1 MNKPKVEATS
11 MPLRSN
17 NRTGFSLGGAGT
29 FSRIGNHSDL
39 LLIGLFVA
47 IIALMVLPLPP
58 WALDGLIAANLTVS
72 VVVLIVA
79 VYIRS
84 PLGLSTFPAL
94 LLFTT
99 LFRLSLNIAS
109 TRQILL
115 TGNAGE
121 IIKTFGQ
128 MVVGGDVIVGLV
140 VFLIIA
146 LVQFIVIA
154 KGSERI
160 AEVGARFSLDA
171 MPGKQMSIDADL
183 RAGIITKD
191 DARTRRHAL
200 ESESQLYGAM
210 DGAMKFVKG
219 DAIAAIIIAAV
230 NIIGGIAV
238 GMLRKGMSLDTATH
252 VYSVLA
258 VGDAMVSQIPSLFM
272 SVAAGIVVTRVAKQD
287 GKSGN
292 LAQDIIAQVQ
302 AHPRALMISGFVVL
316 GMGFVPGFPL
326 LQFSVLAVAAFVAG
340 WWVSPTQQRKR
351 KGSIGQPMPALTR
364 DGSDQAQTFGDAAA
378 QTWAAALTLR
388 IAPDVLVGLDATRLD
403 EAVATARNRLRESL
417 GLPFPGLVL
426 GTTTES
432 GTVTFDVH
440 GVPALSFVVPA
451 NHVLLSPAAKS
462 PSARIH
468 GGQSGPDLFGLVTR
482 WVPVDELPEGIDPAL
497 VHNVEASLAL
507 SLQRLIENRPY
518 KFLGVQEALVLS
530 RQLEA
535 ELPELDREMR
545 QAAPLPRMA
554 EVCRWLLEEGVSL
567 RNLSGLAQ
575 ALVDYAAKEKDTG
588 QLVEKVRRALT
599 DQITHQ
605 HTNAR
610 GELAAV
616 ILSPELEE
624 QLAAS
629 VRVSSKGSSL
639 ALPQIPKDAL
649 LDQLTRAFQGETV
662 PGLTAVLL
670 VHTPE
675 IRPALRNL
683 LKESALSVH
692 AVLSVDEL
700 RPNLNVMVVGEV
712 NHSALH
718 AR

>member
-1 MNKPKVEATS
+1 MSRPHFDWKSA
-11 MPLRSN
+11 PLLRGG
-17 NRTGFSLGGAGT
+17 TLPGWGQLGK
-29 FSRIGNHSDL
+29 HSDL

-58 WALDGLIAANLTVS
+58 WALDALIATNLTTS

-115 TGNAGE
+115 KANAGE
-121 IIKTFGQ
+121 IIKTFGN

-183 RAGIITKD
+183 RAGIIAKEE
-191 DARTRRHAL
+191 ARSRRHAL

-219 DAIAAIIIAAV
+219 DAIAAMIIAAV

-238 GMLRKGMSLDTATH
+238 GMLRKDMSLGAATDL
-252 VYSVLA
+252 YSVLA

-272 SVAAGIVVTRVAKQD
+272 SVAAGVVVTRVAGQD
-287 GKSGN
+287 GRSGN
-292 LAQDIIAQVQ
+292 LAQDIVSQIQ
-302 AHPRALMISGFVVL
+302 AHPRALMISGVVVL
-316 GMGFVPGFPL
+316 GMGLVPGFPL
-326 LQFSVLAVAAFVAG
+326 LQFSLLGIAALAAG
-340 WWVSPTQQRKR
+340 WWASPGQQRR
-351 KGSIGQPMPALTR
+351 RQGSTGQPLHALAR
-364 DGSDQAQTFGDAAA
+364 EGSDQAQTFGEPAAHAWAPSLSLRMAPEIMAQLDAAA
-378 QTWAAALTLR
+378 
-388 IAPDVLVGLDATRLD
+388 LDN
-403 EAVATARNRLRESL
+403 AVAGVRTRLRESL
-417 GLPFPGLVL
+417 GLPFPGMVL
-426 GTTTES
+426 GDTAQGASVAFE
-432 GTVTFDVH
+432 VH
-440 GVPALSFVVPA
+440 SVPTLSFAVPSD
-451 NHVLLSPAAKS
+451 HVLVVFAAGHATTGI
-462 PSARIH
+462 PD
-468 GGQSGPDLFGLVTR
+468 GQAGPDLCGLATR
-482 WVPVDELPEGIDPAL
+482 WLLPADLPADIDASCIYSL
-497 VHNVEASLAL
+497 EAALAL
-507 SLQRLIENRPY
+507 AVQRIIETRPQ
-518 KFLGVQEALVLS
+518 KFLGIQEALVLS
-530 RQLEA
+530 HQLEA

-545 QAAPLPRMA
+545 QVAPLPRVA
-554 EVCRWLLEEGVSL
+554 EVCRALLEEGVSL
-567 RNLSGLAQ
+567 RDLSGLAR
-575 ALVDYAAKEKDTG
+575 ALVDHAGKEKDTV

-605 HTNAR
+605 HANAK

-616 ILSPELEE
+616 IISPELEE

-629 VRVSSKGSSL
+629 VRVSSRGSSL
-639 ALPQIPKDAL
+639 ALPQGPKDAL
-649 LDQLTRAFQGETV
+649 LRHLAAAFSARSV
-662 PGLTAVLL
+662 AGLTAVLL

-675 IRPALRNL
+675 LRPALRNL
-683 LKESALSVH
+683 LKDSDLSGR
-692 AVLSVDEL
+692 AALSVDEL
-700 RPNLNVMVVGEV
+700 RPNLDVLVVGEIDAD
-712 NHSALH
+712 ALKNG
-718 AR
+718 